1 MYRTIQD
8 LIDRANASDM
18 SLSQIILNNEIAI
31 THKSEQEVYS
41 LLEKHYEVMIACSQK
56 ALGKP

>member
-31 THKSEQEVYS
+31 THKGEQEVYS